1 MDDPKLIWFLI
12 GAALLLFE
20 FMAPGLVI
28 LFFGVGAL
36 ITSIACWLGLADS
49 VQVQLIIFSIASL
62 ACLLTLRKYVQNW
75 FVGDSESES
84 AEMSTEFIEQV
95 VKVVI
100 AIPGGAARGKVE
112 LKGADWN
119 ATSEK
124 AHAVGDMVTVIE
136 RDGLNLIVK

>member
-20 FMAPGLVI
+20 FTAPGLVI

-36 ITSIACWLGLADS
+36 ITSIACWLGLADTM
-49 VQVQLIIFSIASL
+49 QTQLMIFSIASL
-62 ACLLTLRKYVQNW
+62 ACLLTLRKYVQKW

-119 ATSEK
+119 ATSTEP
-124 AHAVGDMVTVIE
+124 HAVGDMLTVIE
-136 RDGLNLIVK
+136 RDGLNLIVE

>member
-12 GAALLLFE
+12 GAGLLLFE
-20 FMAPGLVI
+20 FTAPGLVI

-36 ITSIACWLGLADS
+36 ITSIACWLGLADTM
-49 VQVQLIIFSIASL
+49 QTQLIIFSIASL
-62 ACLLTLRKYVQNW
+62 ACLLTLRKYVQKW

-119 ATSEK
+119 ATSTEP
-124 AHAVGDMVTVIE
+124 HAVGDMVTVIE
-136 RDGLNLIVK
+136 RDGLNLVVK

>member
-12 GAALLLFE
+12 GAGLLLFE
-20 FMAPGLVI
+20 FTAPGLVI

-36 ITSIACWLGLADS
+36 ITSIACWLGMADTM
-49 VQVQLIIFSIASL
+49 QTQLLIFSIASL
-62 ACLLTLRKYVQNW
+62 ACLLTLRKYVQKW

-119 ATSEK
+119 ATSTEP
-124 AHAVGDMVTVIE
+124 HAVGDMVTVIE
-136 RDGLNLIVK
+136 RDGLNLIVE

>member
-20 FMAPGLVI
+20 FTAPGLVI

-36 ITSIACWLGLADS
+36 ITSIACWLGLADTM
-49 VQVQLIIFSIASL
+49 QTQLMIFSIASL
-62 ACLLTLRKYVQNW
+62 ACLLTLRKYVQKW

-119 ATSEK
+119 ATSTEP
-124 AHAVGDMVTVIE
+124 HAVGDMVTVIE
-136 RDGLNLIVK
+136 RDGLNLIVE

>member
-1 MDDPKLIWFLI
+1 MSDPKLIWFLI
-12 GAALLLFE
+12 GAGLLLAE
-20 FMAPGLVI
+20 FAAPGLVI

-49 VQVQLIIFSIASL
+49 MQTQLIIFSIASL
-62 ACLLTLRKYVQNW
+62 ACLLTLRKYVQKW

-119 ATSEK
+119 ATSTEP
-124 AHAVGDMVTVIE
+124 HGVGDMVTVIE
-136 RDGLNLIVK
+136 RDGLNLVVK